1 MRVGESGEWNRYYK
15 SILEKDD
22 KSTLFCEGSFKW
34 QSFCNFSSHESV
46 KRGKIVAV
54 GGCLIV

>member
-1 MRVGESGEWNRYYK
+1 MDRYRYYK

-22 KSTLFCEGSFKW
+22 KNTLFCEGSFKW
-34 QSFCNFSSHESV
+34 QSFCNFSSHKSV

>member
-1 MRVGESGEWNRYYK
+1 MENGMDRYRYYK

-22 KSTLFCEGSFKW
+22 KNTLFCEGSFKW

>member
-1 MRVGESGEWNRYYK
+1 MDRYRYYK